1 MLGKAFPS
9 AGKTGGGA
17 LEFSWLAFT
26 FGAEILPT
34 FMAARL
40 AGGGG
45 SSAAL
50 GASAGAL
57 GCSTAA
63 RIGVGRTGVSN
74 AELLAGAAA
83 DGAGEFEVTDGFS
96 IGACAGDG
104 RAAGAVVMV
113 AAP

>member
-1 MLGKAFPS
+1 
-9 AGKTGGGA
+9 
-17 LEFSWLAFT
+17 
-26 FGAEILPT
+26 
-34 FMAARL
+34 MAARL
-40 AGGGG
+40 AGAGGGG

-104 RAAGAVVMV
+104 RAAGAVVMG
-113 AAP
+113 AAAFGRS

>member
-26 FGAEILPT
+26 FGAEILPP

-45 SSAAL
+45 SSAAF

-63 RIGVGRTGVSN
+63 RIGVGRTGVAN

-83 DGAGEFEVTDGFS
+83 DGAGGAEEAEGFS
-96 IGACAGDG
+96 RGACGGAG
-104 RAAGAVVMV
+104 RAAGAAVMG
-113 AAP
+113 